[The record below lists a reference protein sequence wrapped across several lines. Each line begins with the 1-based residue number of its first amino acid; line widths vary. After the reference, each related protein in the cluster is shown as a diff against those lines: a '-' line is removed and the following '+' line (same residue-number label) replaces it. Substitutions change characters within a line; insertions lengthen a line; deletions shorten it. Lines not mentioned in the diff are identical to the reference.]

1 MAFLSTNILTIAFWA
16 LLFIVFYS
24 YVGYGI
30 LLGLLVKLKGKRT
43 PPAMNIPAHDLP
55 EVTFMVAAFNEE
67 RWIEDKIR
75 NSLALNYP
83 KDKIHFVFVTDGSND
98 STSERIVNFPNT
110 EGYKIELFHQPE
122 RRGKIAA
129 VERVMPFVR
138 TPIVVFTDANTD
150 LNPDAVWKMV
160 RHYADPTVGAIAGE
174 KRVQMSSVASGA
186 GEGIYWKYE
195 SLLKK
200 WDSQLYSAVGA
211 AGELFSV
218 RTDLYEPVEKDT
230 LIEDFVMTMRIAK
243 RGYRI
248 VYESEAYA
256 VEGHSADVKEELK
269 RKIRIS
275 AGGLQAVW
283 RLRSLL
289 NPFTFGVLSFQ
300 YWSHR
305 VLRWTLAPL
314 ALPLIFLFNWL
325 IISKNNA
332 DILRGA
338 ENADSG
344 LTIYNVL
351 FWAQV
356 IFYSSALLGWLFE
369 QMKLKVKAFYVPYYF
384 CMMNYSVYRGLGRL
398 IAGSQSVV
406 WEKSKRA

>member
-1 MAFLSTNILTIAFWA
+1 M
-16 LLFIVFYS
+16 
-24 YVGYGI
+24 
-30 LLGLLVKLKGKRT
+30 LLGLLVKLKGKSPQQT
-43 PPAMNIPAHDLP
+43 LDTLDSDLP
-55 EVTFMVAAFNEE
+55 EVTFMVAAYNEE

-75 NSLALNYP
+75 NSLALDYP
-83 KDKIHFVFVTDGSND
+83 KNKIYFFFVTDGSTD
-98 STSERIVNFPNT
+98 STAEKIMNYPNT
-110 EGYKIELFHQPE
+110 EGYRIELFHQPE

-129 VERVMPFVR
+129 VERVMPFVH
-138 TPIVVFTDANTD
+138 TPVVVFTDANTD
-150 LNPDAVWKMV
+150 LNPEAIKKMV

-174 KRVQMSSVASGA
+174 KRVQMSGEASGA
-186 GEGIYWKYE
+186 GEGLYWKYE

-218 RTDLYEPVEKDT
+218 RTDLYTPVEKDT
-230 LIEDFVMTMRIAK
+230 LIEDFVMTMRIAE
-243 RGYRI
+243 RGFRI
-248 VYESEAYA
+248 IYESEAYA

-289 NPFTFGVLSFQ
+289 NPFKFGILSFQ

-314 ALPLIFLFNWL
+314 ALPLIFALNL
-325 IISKNNA
+325 LL
-332 DILRGA
+332 ILRGYK
-338 ENADSG
+338 NSDFSS
-344 LTIYNVL
+344 TVYDCL

-356 IFYSSALLGWLFE
+356 IFYVSAILGWIFE

>member
-16 LLFIVFYS
+16 LLFVVFYS
-24 YVGYGI
+24 YIGYGI
-30 LLGLLVKLKGKRT
+30 VLGLLVKLRKM
-43 PPAMNIPAHDLP
+43 PPPPPPHVPDSDLP
-55 EVTFMVAAFNEE
+55 EVTFMVAAYNEE

-75 NSLALNYP
+75 NSLALDYP
-83 KDKIHFVFVTDGSND
+83 KNKINFVFVTDGSTD
-98 STSERIVNFPNT
+98 STPDKVLNFPNT
-110 EGYKIELFHQPE
+110 EGYQIELFHQPE

-150 LNPDAVWKMV
+150 LNPEAVWKMV

-174 KRVQMSSVASGA
+174 KRVEMSSVASGA

-195 SLLKK
+195 SQLKK

-218 RTDLYEPVEKDT
+218 RTDLYKPVEKDT

-243 RGYRI
+243 RGFRI

-283 RLRSLL
+283 RLRDLL
-289 NPFTFGVLSFQ
+289 NPFKYGVLSFQ

-314 ALPLIFLFNWL
+314 ALPFILLFNYL
-325 IISKNNA
+325 
-332 DILRGA
+332 ILRGLQNNDA
-338 ENADSG
+338 YSEM
-344 LTIYNVL
+344 TMYNVL
-351 FWAQV
+351 FWAQIV
-356 IFYSSALLGWLFE
+356 FYAAALLGWFFE

>member
-1 MAFLSTNILTIAFWA
+1 MALTLTNFLAIAFW
-16 LLFIVFYS
+16 LLFFSVFYS
-24 YVGYGI
+24 YIGYGM
-30 LLGLLVKLKGKRT
+30 LLGLLVKLKGKSVQQSVDGT
-43 PPAMNIPAHDLP
+43 DFDLP
-55 EVTFMVAAFNEE
+55 DVTFMVAAYNEE

-75 NSLALNYP
+75 NSLALDYP
-83 KDKIHFVFVTDGSND
+83 KNKIHFFFVTDGSTD
-98 STSERIVNFPNT
+98 STAEKIINFPNT
-110 EGYKIELFHQPE
+110 EGYKIELYHQPE

-129 VERVMPFVR
+129 VERVMPFVH
-138 TPIVVFTDANTD
+138 TPVVVFTDANTD
-150 LNPDAVWKMV
+150 LNPDAIRKMV

-174 KRVQMSSVASGA
+174 KRVQMSGEASGA
-186 GEGIYWKYE
+186 GEGLYWKYE

-218 RTDLYEPVEKDT
+218 RTDLYTPVEKDT
-230 LIEDFVMTMRIAK
+230 LIEDFVMTMRIAE

-248 VYESEAYA
+248 IYESEAYA

-289 NPFTFGVLSFQ
+289 NPFKFGVLSFQ

-314 ALPLIFLFNWL
+314 ALPLIFGLNL
-325 IISKNNA
+325 LL
-332 DILRGA
+332 ILRGY
-338 ENADSG
+338 ENSDFSS
-344 LTIYNVL
+344 TVYDFL

-356 IFYSSALLGWLFE
+356 IFYISAILGWIFE

>member
-1 MAFLSTNILTIAFWA
+1 MTLSFTNSLVIAFWL

-24 YVGYGI
+24 YIGYGI
-30 LLGLLVKLKGKRT
+30 LLGFLVKLKGTKPT
-43 PPAMNIPAHDLP
+43 TLESQADEDLP
-55 EVTFMVAAFNEE
+55 EVTFMVAAYNEE
-67 RWIEDKIR
+67 RWIDDKIR
-75 NSLALNYP
+75 NSLDLDYP
-83 KDKIHFVFVTDGSND
+83 KNKIYFVFVTDGSSD
-98 STSERIVNFPNT
+98 ATPERIINFPNT

-150 LNPDAVWKMV
+150 LNPEAIKKMV

-174 KRVQMSSVASGA
+174 KRVQMSAEASGA
-186 GEGIYWKYE
+186 GEGLYWKYE

-200 WDSQLYSAVGA
+200 WDSRLYSAVGA

-218 RTDLYEPVEKDT
+218 RTDLYTPVEKDT

-243 RGYRI
+243 QGFRI

-256 VEGHSADVKEELK
+256 VESHSADVKEELK

-283 RLRSLL
+283 RLRDLL
-289 NPFTFGVLSFQ
+289 NPFKYGVLSFQ

-305 VLRWTLAPL
+305 VLRWTLSPL
-314 ALPLIFLFNWL
+314 ALPLIFGLNFWL
-325 IISKNNA
+325 
-332 DILRGA
+332 ILRGPQN
-338 ENADSG
+338 ENSG
-344 LTIYNVL
+344 FSIYDFL

-356 IFYSSALLGWLFE
+356 VFYAFAILGWIFE

>member
-1 MAFLSTNILTIAFWA
+1 
-16 LLFIVFYS
+16 
-24 YVGYGI
+24 
-30 LLGLLVKLKGKRT
+30 
-43 PPAMNIPAHDLP
+43 
-55 EVTFMVAAFNEE
+55 MVAAYNEE

-75 NSLALNYP
+75 NSLALDYP
-83 KDKIHFVFVTDGSND
+83 KNKIYFFFVTDGSTD
-98 STSERIVNFPNT
+98 STAEKIINYPNCG
-110 EGYKIELFHQPE
+110 GYKIELYHQTE

-129 VERVMPFVR
+129 VERVMPFVH
-138 TPIVVFTDANTD
+138 TPVVVFTDANTD
-150 LNPDAVWKMV
+150 LNPEAIRKMV
-160 RHYADPTVGAIAGE
+160 RHYTDPTVGAIAGE
-174 KRVQMSSVASGA
+174 KRVQMSGEASGA
-186 GEGIYWKYE
+186 GEGLYWKYE

-218 RTDLYEPVEKDT
+218 RTDLYTPVEKDT
-230 LIEDFVMTMRIAK
+230 LIEDFVMTMRIAE
-243 RGYRI
+243 RGFRI

-275 AGGLQAVW
+275 AGGLQAAW

-289 NPFTFGVLSFQ
+289 NPFRFGVLSFQ

-314 ALPLIFLFNWL
+314 ALPLIFGLNL
-325 IISKNNA
+325 LL
-332 DILRGA
+332 ILRGYK
-338 ENADSG
+338 NSNFG
-344 LTIYNVL
+344 STIYDFL

-356 IFYSSALLGWLFE
+356 VFYISAILGWIFE

-384 CMMNYSVYRGLGRL
+384 CMMNYSVYRGFGRL

>member
-1 MAFLSTNILTIAFWA
+1 MALTLTNFLAIAFWL
-16 LLFIVFYS
+16 LLFSVFYS
-24 YVGYGI
+24 YIGYGM
-30 LLGLLVKLKGKRT
+30 LLGLLVKLKGKSVQQSVDGT
-43 PPAMNIPAHDLP
+43 DFDLP
-55 EVTFMVAAFNEE
+55 DVTFMVAAYNEE

-75 NSLALNYP
+75 NSLALDYP
-83 KDKIHFVFVTDGSND
+83 KNKIHFFFVTDGSTD
-98 STSERIVNFPNT
+98 STAEKIINFPNT
-110 EGYKIELFHQPE
+110 EGYKIELYHQPE

-129 VERVMPFVR
+129 VERVMPFVH
-138 TPIVVFTDANTD
+138 TPVVVFTDANTD
-150 LNPDAVWKMV
+150 LNPDAIRKMV

-174 KRVQMSSVASGA
+174 KRVQMSGEASGA
-186 GEGIYWKYE
+186 GEGLYWKYE

-218 RTDLYEPVEKDT
+218 RTDLYTPVEKDT
-230 LIEDFVMTMRIAK
+230 LIEDFVMTMRIAE

-248 VYESEAYA
+248 IYESEAYA

-289 NPFTFGVLSFQ
+289 NPFKFGVLSFQ

-314 ALPLIFLFNWL
+314 ALPLIFGLNL
-325 IISKNNA
+325 LL
-332 DILRGA
+332 ILRGYK
-338 ENADSG
+338 NSDFSS
-344 LTIYNVL
+344 TVYDFL

-356 IFYSSALLGWLFE
+356 IFYISAILGWIFE

>member
-1 MAFLSTNILTIAFWA
+1 MAFTLTNFLVISFWL
-16 LLFIVFYS
+16 LLFSVFYS
-24 YVGYGI
+24 YIGYGM
-30 LLGLLVKLKGKRT
+30 LLGLLVKLKGKSFQQSVDGT
-43 PPAMNIPAHDLP
+43 DSDLP
-55 EVTFMVAAFNEE
+55 DVTFMVAAYNEE

-75 NSLALNYP
+75 NSLALDYP
-83 KDKIHFVFVTDGSND
+83 KNKIHFFFVTDGSTD
-98 STSERIVNFPNT
+98 STAEKIINFPNT
-110 EGYKIELFHQPE
+110 EGYKIELYHQPE

-129 VERVMPFVR
+129 VERVMPFVH
-138 TPIVVFTDANTD
+138 TPVVVFTDANTD
-150 LNPDAVWKMV
+150 LNPEAIRKMV

-174 KRVQMSSVASGA
+174 KRVQMSGEASGA
-186 GEGIYWKYE
+186 GEGLYWKYE

-218 RTDLYEPVEKDT
+218 RTDLYTPVEKDT
-230 LIEDFVMTMRIAK
+230 LIEDFVMTMRIAE

-248 VYESEAYA
+248 IYESEAYA

-289 NPFTFGVLSFQ
+289 NPFKFGVLSFQ

-314 ALPLIFLFNWL
+314 ALPLIFAFNL
-325 IISKNNA
+325 ML
-332 DILRGA
+332 ILRGYK
-338 ENADSG
+338 NSDFTS
-344 LTIYNVL
+344 TVYDFL

-356 IFYSSALLGWLFE
+356 VFYVSAILGWIFE

>member
-1 MAFLSTNILTIAFWA
+1 MAFSLTNALTIAFWA

-30 LLGLLVKLKGKRT
+30 LLGLLVKLKKKS
-43 PPAMNIPAHDLP
+43 PPPPSNVSDSDLP
-55 EVTFMVAAFNEE
+55 EVTFMVAAYNEE

-75 NSLALNYP
+75 NSLALDYP
-83 KDKIHFVFVTDGSND
+83 KNKIHFVFVTDGSTD
-98 STSERIVNFPNT
+98 STPDKVINFPNPQ
-110 EGYKIELFHQPE
+110 GYKIELFHQPE

-129 VERVMPFVR
+129 VERVMPFVH

-150 LNPDAVWKMV
+150 LNPEAVWKMV

-174 KRVQMSSVASGA
+174 KRVEMSSVASGA

-200 WDSQLYSAVGA
+200 WDSELYSAVGA
-211 AGELFSV
+211 AGELFSL

-243 RGYRI
+243 RGFRI

-289 NPFTFGVLSFQ
+289 NPFKYGVLSFQ

-325 IISKNNA
+325 I
-332 DILRGA
+332 LRSPSSDAANPVLGH
-338 ENADSG
+338 
-344 LTIYNVL
+344 TIYNVL

-356 IFYSSALLGWLFE
+356 VFYAAALLGWLFE